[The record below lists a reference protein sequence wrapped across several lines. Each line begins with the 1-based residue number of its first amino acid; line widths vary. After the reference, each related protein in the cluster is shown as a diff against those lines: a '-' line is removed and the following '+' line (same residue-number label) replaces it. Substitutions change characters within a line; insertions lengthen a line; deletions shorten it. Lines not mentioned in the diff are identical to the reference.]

1 MGDKK
6 ARGQAG
12 AANAEANPFRLNGWA
27 PDWQLRL
34 MRAYTIGK
42 AASSGSTTMRGLV
55 GGILATKLGH
65 PFPTLHNIDRMIEH
79 AQKRCTHPLFRD
91 DDEPQRKAA

>member
-6 ARGQAG
+6 ARGEAG
-12 AANAEANPFRLNGWA
+12 KRNAETNPFRLNGWA
-27 PDWQLRL
+27 PDWQVQRL
-34 MRAYTIGK
+34 RAYTIGK

-55 GGILATKLGH
+55 GGILAAKLGH
-65 PFPTLHNIDRMIEH
+65 AFPTLSNIERMIEH